1 MVDDGAAVRRAV
13 LGDAHV
19 DRAAA
24 AATAFT
30 APWQEHVTAHAWGAV
45 WTRPE
50 LDRRTRC
57 LVTIALLAGQHATA
71 ELAMHVRAA
80 IGQGVTPTE
89 IREVLLHTAVY
100 AGAPAA
106 NTAFATAQ
114 RVLDELGIELGIEEA
129 S

>member
-24 AATAFT
+24 AATAFS

-57 LVTIALLAGQHATA
+57 LVTIALLASQHAAA

-114 RVLDELGIELGIEEA
+114 RVLDELGIEEA

>member
-1 MVDDGAAVRRAV
+1 MVDESAGEAVRREV

-24 AATAFT
+24 AATTFS

-45 WTRPE
+45 WTRPG

-57 LVTIALLAGQHATA
+57 LVTIALLASQHASA

-80 IGQGVTPTE
+80 LGQGVTPAE

-106 NTAFATAQ
+106 NTAFATAE
-114 RVLDELGIELGIEEA
+114 RVLDELGIEEA

>member
-1 MVDDGAAVRRAV
+1 MADDGAAVRRAV

-24 AATAFT
+24 AVTPFS

-57 LVTIALLAGQHATA
+57 LVTIALLAIQHAAA

-114 RVLDELGIELGIEEA
+114 RVLAELGIEEA
-129 S
+129 T